1 LHSKRGKLAAKSP
14 ARLASGRRLQQ
25 AHALLALEPQ
35 LLLHCKAADW
45 AVLVRQLCPAALL
58 RV

>member
-1 LHSKRGKLAAKSP
+1 LAAKSP
-14 ARLASGRRLQQ
+14 ARLASGLRLRQGR
-25 AHALLALEPQ
+25 ARVALELQ